1 MSSRAIAIAARGVS
15 KSYTILHQ
23 DAPPAR
29 LPVAQRLALRLRHP
43 LRRRMQRETLWAL
56 RDVSFDI
63 HQGEVVGLIGRNGAG
78 KSTLL
83 KLLSR
88 ITEPTRGQ
96 IAVWGRIG
104 SLLEVGTGFHP
115 QLTGRENIYLNGAI
129 LGMRRS
135 EIRSQFD
142 AIVDFSGV
150 EKFLDTPVKRYSSG
164 MHVRLAFAVAV
175 HLRPEI
181 LIVDEVLA
189 VGDGDFQ
196 RRCMAKM
203 DQVARSGRTI
213 LLVSHNMG
221 SIQSLCSRVIYLDQ
235 GRILH
240 DGEPDEVVTRYLDRL
255 QSIAGSV
262 DDDPGRRPG
271 DGSVRIRAI
280 RVLSSE
286 TGRPVKNVM
295 GGEDLLLEM
304 DYDCRDPGRVASL
317 LLNIYNDAGVAV
329 CAAHTQLTRPDL
341 PPLARRG
348 QFRCR
353 LRRLPLTTGSYRVA
367 IAVHVDGASADYLPR
382 AAFFEV
388 VASIF
393 HPTGRALDSKKAA
406 FLVDHAW
413 EHLPQQTSQA
423 APSSEVDAETVGG

>member
-1 MSSRAIAIAARGVS
+1 MSSREVAIAARGVS
-15 KSYTILHQ
+15 KSYIILHQ
-23 DAPPAR
+23 DEHR
-29 LPVAQRLALRLRHP
+29 LPLAQAVARRLRHP
-43 LRRRMQRETLWAL
+43 LRRMHHETLWAL

-88 ITEPTRGQ
+88 ITEPSRGQ
-96 IAVWGRIG
+96 IGVWGRIG

-115 QLTGRENIYLNGAI
+115 QLTGRENIFLNGAI

-135 EIRSQFD
+135 EIKSQFD
-142 AIVDFSGV
+142 AIVAFSGV

-203 DQVARSGRTI
+203 DEVARSGRTI

-221 SIQSLCSRVIYLDQ
+221 SIQSLCSRVIYLED

-240 DGEPDEVVTRYLDRL
+240 DGAPDEVVARYLDKL
-255 QSIAGSV
+255 QTLAGSSL
-262 DDDPGRRPG
+262 DDDPDGRPG
-271 DGSVRIRAI
+271 DGAARVRAV
-280 RVLSSE
+280 RVLSES
-286 TGRPVKNVM
+286 RRAVKSVM
-295 GGEDLLLEM
+295 GGEDLVLEI
-304 DYDCRDPGRVASL
+304 DYESRSSGRVASL
-317 LLNIYNDAGVAV
+317 SLNIYNDAGVAV
-329 CAAHTQLTRPDL
+329 CAAHTYLTRPDL

-348 QFRCR
+348 RFRCR
-353 LRRLPLTTGSYRVA
+353 LRRLPLTVGSYRVA
-367 IAVHVDGASADYLPR
+367 LAMQIDGKTADHLSR
-382 AAFFEV
+382 AASID
-388 VASIF
+388 VAASVF
-393 HPTGRALDSKKAA
+393 YPTGRALDSQTAA
-406 FLVDHAW
+406 FLLDHAW
-413 EHLPQQTSQA
+413 EHLPEESPLVTEPNAQT
-423 APSSEVDAETVGG
+423 VDG